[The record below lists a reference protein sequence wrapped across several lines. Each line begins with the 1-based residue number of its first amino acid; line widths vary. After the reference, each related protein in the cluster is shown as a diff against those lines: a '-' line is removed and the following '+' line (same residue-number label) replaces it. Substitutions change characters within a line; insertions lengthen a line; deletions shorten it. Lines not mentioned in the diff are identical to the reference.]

1 MAKQIARLLRTDMM
15 ADMTLPALAQLLQK
29 KGRGKDTILAHITP
43 GEARRL
49 KKDGGSGTINPDT
62 GLFEFEDDGDFPVYN
77 SSGEEMAPAEV
88 GRANPD
94 LYAGGELPAADQQ
107 TRFTPTVEAPAAEQ
121 TFQPTPALD
130 YASQPSAQP
139 QQPSYGQSQYSLGG
153 MTPPLGLQVPTAAD
167 TSLQPGIKAGML
179 GEEAQPK
186 PAEGMSAQTKD
197 MLLKGALGLGTGLAG
212 AYAGRK
218 SAQQAQAAKGEMAAI
233 GAPYQQKGQELQA
246 AALRGELTPAG
257 QQQVQAARAQ
267 LAQGIERRGGVGAA
281 QAATQLA
288 GFKQQLLDTQ
298 YNYGLK
304 VAQIGDSYAANA
316 IRLGLTQD
324 KEMAALMGG
333 LTSAAGAFIGGQPN
347 VPKG

>member
-49 KKDGGSGTINPDT
+49 KKDGGSGTRNPDT
-62 GLFEFEDDGDFPVYN
+62 GLFEFEDDGAGFYDA
-77 SSGEEMAPAEV
+77 APAEV
-88 GRANPD
+88 AP
-94 LYAGGELPAADQQ
+94 
-107 TRFTPTVEAPAAEQ
+107 APAAESAV
-121 TFQPTPALD
+121 QPVADVAAPA
-130 YASQPSAQP
+130 SAENYFAQAPDQGGVPAAP
-139 QQPSYGQSQYSLGG
+139 QAQG
-153 MTPPLGLQVPTAAD
+153 MTGPESFYAYNQGAGKGVGFEGSPIGPAFPDYSPTSGLQTTTVPT
-167 TSLQPGIKAGML
+167 
-179 GEEAQPK
+179 EK
-186 PAEGMSAQTKD
+186 PAEGMSDKTKD

-218 SAQQAQAAKGEMAAI
+218 SAQQAQAAKNELAAI
-233 GAPYQQKGQELQA
+233 GTPYQQKGQELQA

-347 VPKG
+347 VPVKP